1 MHPKLKLS
9 NAELNKY
16 TGTYKLANG
25 DTVELKNENDFLDNF
40 GGFVRL
46 RCAAPDCGHE
56 DWYKEPVFQP
66 AARVVRRAPEEGPGE
81 VWVHDVMLGLSFK
94 TESTQNHE

>member
-1 MHPKLKLS
+1 LNNNY
-9 NAELNKY
+9 NAPSGSS
-16 TGTYKLANG
+16 TPICRQCQQAI
-25 DTVELKNENDFLDNF
+25 ELKNENDFLDNF